1 MQRKDKADR
10 LPQSRRKRDSDQSFL
25 PETPQNER
33 GGTPVGV
40 PAPGVKPSGSNVA
53 KNRVGRGTEML

>member
-1 MQRKDKADR
+1 MQHNDKADR

-33 GGTPVGV
+33 GGNPKGGT
-40 PAPGVKPSGSNVA
+40 ARCFKPCGSYL
-53 KNRVGRGTEML
+53 E